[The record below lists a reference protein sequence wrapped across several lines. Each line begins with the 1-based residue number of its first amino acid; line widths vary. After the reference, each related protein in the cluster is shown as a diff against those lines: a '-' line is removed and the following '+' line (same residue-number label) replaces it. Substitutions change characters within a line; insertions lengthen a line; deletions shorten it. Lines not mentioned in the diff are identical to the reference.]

1 MQRPLIASRDD
12 ERALCYALAP
22 VIGYPS
28 IMADAPDT
36 LAALRRDLSR
46 ALKLIDDKAPE
57 YKRAKRYADGSAPEI
72 AGSSVARRIVEQSE
86 AAPISFAHIP
96 VDVISDKI
104 ELASITAPEAQAA
117 AALETWFNVND
128 IDDES
133 ADWVRKACTFGDYYV
148 IIDPEEE
155 DEDGRAIV
163 ETAKTLGSSPLSTIV
178 IYDKKT
184 QRTPEYGVHVWDAGT
199 REAPQTR
206 AMLYYD
212 DGSVKLISRIGSK
225 GTDASDYELD
235 LALDDEPEDA
245 WIFHN
250 GDRKLIKHLAVGG
263 KPYGVPVH
271 RRAWG
276 FQDAITKISAN
287 NLVNVDA
294 QGLPSRWA
302 LLDPA
307 AEVDDDIDDDF
318 GTDGPGTPAGS
329 KDGMGKA
336 TRTTRVRA
344 LPGAIAMLRGVKQ
357 VGTFDAG
364 TSDPFL
370 KNLDWYVRGM
380 AVACG
385 IALFEFDL
393 NGEQPSGEARRRA
406 EGRASRQAA
415 KIKRQAEAF
424 FRDIA
429 DTVLALAGIAG
440 RVAVTFNPSETSTD
454 KDGLELVSAKVKA
467 GVPLRRALLEAGYAD
482 ELVREWYPD
491 NAPAISP
498 EVLTLVADALGK
510 LGNAKTLGVITD
522 EELRAM
528 LPEILTAARN
538 EGPTVEPEAD
548 PLPGVVTDPATQIL
562 ASANA
567 LGVLIRAGVD
577 QTEAAQRVGLDGLS
591 FPNLPTAIRVPE
603 REAVGIEAA

>member
-1 MQRPLIASRDD
+1 MVA
-12 ERALCYALAP
+12 
-22 VIGYPS
+22 
-28 IMADAPDT
+28 APDT
-36 LAALRRDLSR
+36 LAALRRDLAR

-57 YKRAKRYADGSAPEI
+57 YKRAKLYGEGKAPEI
-72 AGSSVARRIVEQSE
+72 TSSGSSVAKRIVEQSE
-86 AAPISFAHIP
+86 HTPISFAHIP
-96 VDVISDKI
+96 VDAIADKI

-117 AALETWFNVND
+117 AALEAWMDAND

-133 ADWVRKACTFGDYYV
+133 ADWIHKACMFGDYYV
-148 IIDPEEE
+148 IIDPTEE

-163 ETAKTLGSSPLSTIV
+163 ETSDTLGSSPLSTV
-178 IYDKKT
+178 VVYDRKA
-184 QRTPEYGVHVWDAGT
+184 QRTPEYGVKVWDAGT
-199 REAPQTR
+199 GLAPRTR

-225 GTDASDYELD
+225 GSDASDFELD
-235 LALDDEPEDA
+235 LDDGDEPEDA

-250 GDRKLIKHLAVGG
+250 GDRMLIKHLAVGG

-307 AEVDDDIDDDF
+307 AEIDDDIDDDF
-318 GTDGPGTPAGS
+318 GTDGPSTPTGS
-329 KDGMGKA
+329 RDGMTKA
-336 TRTTRVRA
+336 TKTSRVRTI
-344 LPGAIAMLRGVKQ
+344 PGAISMLRGVKS

-364 TSDPFL
+364 ESDPFL

-380 AVACG
+380 AVATG

-393 NGEQPSGEARRRA
+393 TGEQPSGESRRRA
-406 EGRASRQAA
+406 EGRANRRAA

-429 DTVLALAGIAG
+429 DTVLGLAGISG
-440 RVAVTFNPSETSTD
+440 RVAVTFNPSETATD
-454 KDGLELVSAKVKA
+454 KEGLELVAAKVAA
-467 GVPLRRALLEAGYAD
+467 GVPLRQALREAGYAD
-482 ELVREWYPD
+482 ELVREWYPEG
-491 NAPAISP
+491 APAVSP
-498 EVLTLVADALGK
+498 TTLTALATALAA

-522 EELRAM
+522 DELAAM
-528 LPEILTAARN
+528 LPEILTGARG
-538 EGPTVEPEAD
+538 EGPPVDDEPDERI
-548 PLPGVVTDPATQIL
+548 PGVVTDPASDL
-562 ASANA
+562 KARFDA
-567 LGVLIRAGVD
+567 LGVAIRAGVD
-577 QTEAAQRVGLDGLS
+577 QQQAADRLGLGGLD
-591 FPNLPTAIRVPE
+591 FPNLPTTIRVPE
-603 REAVGIEAA
+603 RDTVGLEES